1 MNSKISENIDTL
13 EIPRPGDIIYN
24 TQMQHYG
31 FVLEVFS
38 GKQILHPFI
47 EVLTDYGLD
56 EWYISESDLL
66 VDINEKSILI

>member
-1 MNSKISENIDTL
+1 MTWKISENTNTL
-13 EIPRPGDIIYN
+13 EAPSPGDIIFN
-24 TQMQHYG
+24 TTMKHYG

-38 GKQILHPFI
+38 GKRVVYPFA
-47 EVLTDYGLD
+47 EVLTDYGID